1 MMAAPSPADPLGYDA
16 ALLLDDLD
24 PTGRA
29 AAGIELYE
37 AAVYHRITCDQ
48 LPMIGSGIVDPVTGV
63 EVIDFGV
70 DVRSWCG
77 EPIDRADAA
86 NKATILDEVIHR
98 DPRTAK
104 TAITVEIA
112 PPGVAMSDGAM
123 AVLLVRLVLTTVT
136 GEVLDRIVAVNAIS
150 VEYLAAGR

>member
-1 MMAAPSPADPLGYDA
+1 MAAPSPADPLGYDA

-24 PTGRA
+24 PTGRSA
-29 AAGIELYE
+29 SGIELYE

-70 DVRSWCG
+70 DVRAWCG

-104 TAITVEIA
+104 TAITVEQA
-112 PPGVAMSDGAM
+112 PAGTTMPSGGM
-123 AVLLVRLVLTTVT
+123 AIILVRLVLTTVT
-136 GEVLDRIVAVNAIS
+136 GEILDRVVGVNAIS
-150 VEYLAAGR
+150 VEFLAAGR